1 MIYTDPNGFE
11 YARFG
16 DSFLRRTTGS
26 DEDWKGCEAELVP
39 EGFFQQEERT
49 AIRRR
54 SAALG
59 GSDPFAD
66 QEMVPE
72 GATIISREGVGA
84 VRLAN
89 PAVDAMAAELG
100 LGPDELRERLN
111 GAPGGTRTRV
121 EEARFDEIA
130 GALGLHP
137 VDARDRFA
145 DRDTEQPSD
154 FDELN

>member
-1 MIYTDPNGFE
+1 MSYTHDDGFE
-11 YARFG
+11 YSRFG
-16 DSFLRRTTGS
+16 DSFLRRTAGS
-26 DEDWKGCEAELVP
+26 DEDWRGCEAELVP
-39 EGFFQQEERT
+39 EGFFQDEERT

-54 SAALG
+54 SVAMG

-66 QEMVPE
+66 QEPLPE
-72 GATIISREGVGA
+72 GATVITREGVAA

-89 PAVDAMAAELG
+89 PVVDAMAAELG

-130 GALGLHP
+130 GHLGLDP
-137 VDARDRFA
+137 KVARDRFA
-145 DRDTEQPSD
+145 DR
-154 FDELN
+154 

>member
-1 MIYTDPNGFE
+1 MGFE

-16 DSFLRRTTGS
+16 EGFLRRTAGS

-39 EGFFQQEERT
+39 EGFFQDEERT

-54 SAALG
+54 SVALG
-59 GSDPFAD
+59 GGDPFAD

-72 GATIISREGVGA
+72 GATIISRDGVGA

-100 LGPDELRERLN
+100 LSGDELRERLLDK
-111 GAPGGTRTRV
+111 AGGTRARV
-121 EEARFDEIA
+121 SEERFDEIA
-130 GALGLHP
+130 NALGISPTL
-137 VDARDRFA
+137 ARDRFA

-154 FDELN
+154 FDELNFG